1 MLKER
6 TRGSLWGIFS
16 TQAMSSSN
24 SDGSSGNRYSYDFKK
39 EALALLRAGRSKG
52 QVSRELGVSTWTL
65 LEWQKRAASQGAP
78 ADACQSKA
86 DPDTAALA
94 AEVALLRKQLAKAE
108 QQTDILKKALAILGQ
123 DPPSA
128 LK

>member
-1 MLKER
+1 MN
-6 TRGSLWGIFS
+6 
-16 TQAMSSSN
+16 SSKAA
-24 SDGSSGNRYSYDFKK
+24 GSSGNRYTEDFKR
-39 EALALLRAGRSKG
+39 EAVALIRSGRGKK
-52 QVSRELGVSTWTL
+52 QVGRELGVTPCTL
-65 LEWQKRAASQGAP
+65 REWCKRADAKDAP

-86 DPDTAALA
+86 DPNPAALA

-123 DPPSA
+123 DSPSA

>member
-1 MLKER
+1 MNPSK
-6 TRGSLWGIFS
+6 
-16 TQAMSSSN
+16 A
-24 SDGSSGNRYSYDFKK
+24 DGASGHRYSDDFKR
-39 EALALLRAGRSKG
+39 EALALLSAGRNKG

-65 LEWQKRAASQGAP
+65 LEWQKRAAAQESP
-78 ADACQSKA
+78 ATACQSKA
-86 DPDTAALA
+86 GPDTTALA
-94 AEVALLRKQLAKAE
+94 AEVALLRKQLARAE